1 MRVVLRARGKRG
13 WEEPC
18 WQRQMRGFLCRK
30 SLLQSCGGRVG
41 RAAGPRDRGP
51 ASTEEQASLGGGV
64 FVPMNCQYSPTRRDT
79 TYGSA

>member
-13 WEEPC
+13 REEPC

-51 ASTEEQASLGGGV
+51 ASTEEQASLGRGGV
-64 FVPMNCQYSPTRRDT
+64 CPHELPVF
-79 TYGSA
+79 TYKKRYCNGSA